1 MSGPHEL
8 AASARA
14 SGEISRCRASASR
27 QLFGCEIHRRRG
39 TELGGSG
46 MSTVAKFPEKIYA
59 AATYDVQ
66 KIRKDFPILHQMVHG
81 KPLVYLDNAATTQK
95 PLAVIEAIENYYR
108 RDNSNIHRGVHTLS
122 ERATEAYE
130 KVRGAAQKFL
140 NAANHKEIIFVRG
153 TTEAIN
159 LVAQTYGRKNVGSGD
174 EVLITAMEHHSNIV
188 PWQLLCDE
196 KGARLR
202 VAPINDRGELLL
214 EEFEKLLGPKTKMV
228 GVGHLSN
235 ALGTINPVR
244 EIVRMAHARNVPVLV
259 DGAQAAAHM
268 RVDVQALDCDFY
280 AVSGHK
286 MYGPTGIGILYGKTR
301 LLEAMPPYQGGGD
314 MIASVTFEKTV
325 YNRLPYKFEAGTPNI
340 ADTIGLGA
348 AFEYLSGLG
357 LEQIEQHEA
366 DLLAYATKFVE
377 EIPGVRLVG
386 TAKEKAGVLSFV
398 MDEIHPHDIGTIL
411 DSEGIAVRTG
421 HHCAQPVMQRFN
433 IPATARA
440 SFGLYNT
447 H

>member
-1 MSGPHEL
+1 
-8 AASARA
+8 
-14 SGEISRCRASASR
+14 
-27 QLFGCEIHRRRG
+27 
-39 TELGGSG
+39 
-46 MSTVAKFPEKIYA
+46 MSTVAKTHEIDAPAFDA
-59 AATYDVQ
+59 Q
-66 KIRKDFPILHQMVHG
+66 KIRRDFPVLHQKVHG

-95 PLAVIEAIENYYR
+95 PLAVIEAIVNYYR
-108 RDNSNIHRGVHTLS
+108 HDNSNIHRGVHTLS

-130 KVRGAAQKFL
+130 KVRAAAQKFL
-140 NAANHKEIIFVRG
+140 NAADSKEIIFVRG

-174 EVLITAMEHHSNIV
+174 EVLITALEHHSNIV
-188 PWQLLCDE
+188 PWQLLCEE

-214 EEFEKLLGPKTKMV
+214 DEFEKLLGARTKIV
-228 GVGHLSN
+228 AVGHLSN
-235 ALGTINPVR
+235 ALGTINPIR
-244 EIVRMAHARNVPVLV
+244 EIVRMAHARNIPVLV
-259 DGAQAAAHM
+259 DGAQAAPRM
-268 RVDVQALDCDFY
+268 PVNVQELDCDFY
-280 AVSGHK
+280 AISGHK
-286 MYGPTGIGILYGKTR
+286 MYGPTGIGVLYGKTE

-348 AFEYLSGLG
+348 AIEYLNSLG
-357 LEQIEQHEA
+357 LDQIEQHEA
-366 DLLAYATKFVE
+366 DLLSYSTSAVE
-377 EIPGVRLVG
+377 SIPGVQIVG
-386 TAKEKAGVLSFV
+386 TAREKAGVLSFV
-398 MDEIHPHDIGTIL
+398 MDDIHPHDIGTIL
-411 DSEGIAVRTG
+411 DNEGIAVRTG

-447 H
+447 RAEVDALVAGIHKVREVLG

>member
-1 MSGPHEL
+1 
-8 AASARA
+8 
-14 SGEISRCRASASR
+14 
-27 QLFGCEIHRRRG
+27 
-39 TELGGSG
+39 
-46 MSTVAKFPEKIYA
+46 MSTVAKTHEIDAPAFDA
-59 AATYDVQ
+59 Q
-66 KIRKDFPILHQMVHG
+66 NIRRDFPVLNQKVHG

-95 PLAVIEAIENYYR
+95 PLAVIEAIANYYR
-108 RDNSNIHRGVHTLS
+108 QDNSNIHRGVHTLS

-130 KVRGAAQKFL
+130 KVRVAAQKFL
-140 NAANHKEIIFVRG
+140 NAADSKEIIFVRG

-174 EVLITAMEHHSNIV
+174 EVLITALEHHSNIV
-188 PWQLLCDE
+188 PWQLLCEE

-214 EEFEKLLGPKTKMV
+214 DEFEKLLGARTKIV
-228 GVGHLSN
+228 AVGHLSN
-235 ALGTINPVR
+235 ALGTINPIR
-244 EIVRMAHARNVPVLV
+244 EIVRMAHARNIPVLV
-259 DGAQAAAHM
+259 DGAQAAPRM
-268 RVDVQALDCDFY
+268 PVNVQELDCDFY
-280 AVSGHK
+280 AISGHK
-286 MYGPTGIGILYGKTR
+286 MYGPTGIGVLYGKTE

-348 AFEYLSGLG
+348 AIEYLNSLG
-357 LEQIEQHEA
+357 LDQIEQHEA
-366 DLLAYATKFVE
+366 DLLSYATSAVE
-377 EIPGVRLVG
+377 SIPGVQIVG
-386 TAKEKAGVLSFV
+386 TAREKAGVLSFV
-398 MDEIHPHDIGTIL
+398 MDDIHPHDIGTIL
-411 DSEGIAVRTG
+411 DNEGIAVRTG

-447 H
+447 RAEVDALVAGIHKVREVLG